1 MSEPIFLTIEPYPDD
16 SRDPFTLVPLW
27 DTIPPEGGYRVTYK
41 VENVARDRF
50 PVGQATVR

>member
-1 MSEPIFLTIEPYPDD
+1 M
-16 SRDPFTLVPLW
+16 PLW

-41 VENVARDRF
+41 VDNVARDRF